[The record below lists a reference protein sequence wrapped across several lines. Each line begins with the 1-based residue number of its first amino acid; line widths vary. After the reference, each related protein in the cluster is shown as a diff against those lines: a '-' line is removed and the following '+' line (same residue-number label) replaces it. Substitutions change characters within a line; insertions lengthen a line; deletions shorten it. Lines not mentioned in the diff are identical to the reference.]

1 MRIFS
6 YLVLLTIMLIG
17 LTFASLNSTI
27 VSFNYYIGT
36 RDIALSLLLVFSF
49 GAGICLGLLAA
60 IFPWLRAKTEVFRM
74 KSRLKI
80 VEKEVENL
88 RSIPIKDDQ

>member
-1 MRIFS
+1 MRLIS
-6 YLVLLTIMLIG
+6 YLVLLIIVLIG

-27 VSFNYYIGT
+27 VSFNYYLGVKSL
-36 RDIALSLLLVFSF
+36 ALSLLLVFAF
-49 GAGICLGLLAA
+49 GGGIFLGLIVAVLTW
-60 IFPWLRAKTEVFRM
+60 IKGKKDSSKL

-88 RSIPIKDDQ
+88 RSIPIKGE